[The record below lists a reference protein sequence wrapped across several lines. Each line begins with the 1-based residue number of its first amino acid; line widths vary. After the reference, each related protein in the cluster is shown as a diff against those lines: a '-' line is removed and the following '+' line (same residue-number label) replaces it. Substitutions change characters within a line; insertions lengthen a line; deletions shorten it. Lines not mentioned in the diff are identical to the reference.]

1 MAGEECPWTTSTC
14 AENKE
19 RNTAQNGWGTTRRR
33 SRRRRTL
40 LRMKNPLEDLR
51 FTRGAKPIYDEITKN
66 ELNCKNRILRQL
78 SWLIIKFG
86 TGWGWKS
93 FRTTLWFVA
102 KTHSFFSTC
111 CSPWLTSFALLESM
125 EHDSSAVVK
134 VGKDEVLSIQGD
146 CIHPQS
152 NWNHSA
158 SYGSIPGGQEE
169 CHLRW
174 FCWLGRVRL
183 FLNFAKTSRHWQMRQ
198 FKIVHWRLRWSLF
211 TEVRR
216 RRRSGFYWWLIY
228 WILLCFTTL
237 ITATNLCGRLC
248 CADLHPP
255 PVVDKCIC

>member
-1 MAGEECPWTTSTC
+1 
-14 AENKE
+14 
-19 RNTAQNGWGTTRRR
+19 
-33 SRRRRTL
+33 
-40 LRMKNPLEDLR
+40 MKNPLEDLR

-102 KTHSFFSTC
+102 KTHSFFSSC

-125 EHDSSAVVK
+125 VVK

-158 SYGSIPGGQEE
+158 SDGSIPGGQEE

-198 FKIVHWRLRWSLF
+198 FKIVEIEMEFIQRSTKKEKKKWLLLMVNLLDIIMLHNSDNSHSSLW
-211 TEVRR
+211 TSLL
-216 RRRSGFYWWLIY
+216 RRSSSAPSAW
-228 WILLCFTTL
+228 
-237 ITATNLCGRLC
+237 
-248 CADLHPP
+248 
-255 PVVDKCIC
+255 